1 MYQLV
6 SLGPECKV
14 DLKKFHGLG
23 TSKANPATSC
33 KQIHDVSLRDGKLEN
48 GVYWVK
54 TSADRSVPTYCDLL
68 NGGWTLVGKVSG
80 FVDKLYEFWLI
91 KNYNVDAL
99 DSPALPRYIHREL
112 LPKSGVLSQNTT
124 QKSISIAFCVSSI
137 RHDSSLSKYRK
148 QKQSPPWKY

>member
-6 SLGPECKV
+6 FLGPECKV

-23 TSKANPATSC
+23 TSKENPATSC

-48 GVYWVK
+48 GLYWVK

-80 FVDKLYEFWLI
+80 FVDKLYKFWLI

-112 LPKSGVLSQNTT
+112 PPKSGVLYSQ
-124 QKSISIAFCVSSI
+124 
-137 RHDSSLSKYRK
+137 R
-148 QKQSPPWKY
+148 